1 MTYSGIIVS
10 LFCLII
16 SIISYLASKSV
27 ISSYSSHYVVY
38 RTLCTFDHGQL
49 LLNLCFSFLGLYI
62 AFILAK
68 HCSNC
73 SCFVCSLVYS
83 LLCYTCYDRK
93 LCTSDYCQ
101 LLINLC
107 LALTGLYIAF
117 IFAVHSQ
124 SVSGLCALTAAVLQ
138 YFFLVTF
145 MVMAAEAINLYMN
158 LVIVLGKKIHR
169 FVLKATIL
177 SWSEYLC
184 Y

>member
-27 ISSYSSHYVVY
+27 ISSYTSHYVVY
-38 RTLCTFDHGQL
+38 RTLCTSDHGQL

-73 SCFVCSLVYS
+73 SCLVCSLVYS

-93 LCTSDYCQ
+93 LCTSDHCQ
-101 LLINLC
+101 ILINLC
-107 LALTGLYIAF
+107 LVLTGLYIAF
-117 IFAVHSQ
+117 IFAEHSEY
-124 SVSGLCALTAAVLQ
+124 VPGLCALIAASLQ
-138 YFFLVTF
+138 YFFLATF
-145 MVMAAEAINLYMN
+145 MVLVAEIINMYRS
-158 LVIVLGKKIHR
+158 LVIIVLEKRICHFKNNHI
-169 FVLKATIL
+169 IM
-177 SWSEYLC
+177 E
-184 Y
+184 

>member
-16 SIISYLASKSV
+16 SIISYLASKFV
-27 ISSYSSHYVVY
+27 IRSYSSHYVVY
-38 RTLCTFDHGQL
+38 RTLCTSDHGQL

-73 SCFVCSLVYS
+73 SCVVCFLVY

-107 LALTGLYIAF
+107 LALTGLYIVF
-117 IFAVHSQ
+117 IFAEHSEY
-124 SVSGLCALTAAVLQ
+124 VPGLCALTAASLQ
-138 YFFLVTF
+138 YFFLATF
-145 MVMAAEAINLYMN
+145 MVMAAEAINMYRS
-158 LVIVLGKKIHR
+158 LVIIVLEKRICHFKNNHI
-169 FVLKATIL
+169 IM
-177 SWSEYLC
+177 E
-184 Y
+184 